1 MLEIRDLTVEASGR
15 TVLNGVNLTIKDGE
29 KVLLLGPNGSGKS
42 SLMQTIMGNPSY
54 KVTSGSIIFNG
65 IDITGMSPEERA
77 RMGIGIIFQIPPKI
91 KGVKLLDLIQKVA
104 GMKGIDIAEIRRKA
118 EELRIS
124 HLLERDINVG
134 FSGGEMKKAEL
145 LLMLSQRPKLALID
159 EIDSGVDVESME
171 HVGSSL
177 NEVLSPEISA
187 ILVTHTGYISRYVD
201 ANIAYVM
208 LNGKIVCS
216 GDPNSILDNIRRRGF
231 EGCVECKRAIS

>member
-15 TVLNGVNLTIKDGE
+15 IILDSVKLTVRDGE

-54 KVTSGSIIFNG
+54 KILSGSIMFNG
-65 IDITGMSPEERA
+65 RDITGLSPEERA
-77 RMGIGIIFQIPPKI
+77 RIGIGLIFQIPPKV
-91 KGVKLLDLIQKVA
+91 KGVRLMDLIERIAK
-104 GMKGIDIAEIRRKA
+104 MRGIDLDEIRRKA

-124 HLLERDINVG
+124 HLLERDLNVG

-145 LLMLSQRPKLALID
+145 LIMLSQRPKLALID

-177 NEVLSPEISA
+177 NGILSSDTSA
-187 ILVTHTGYISRYVD
+187 IVVTHTGYISKYINAD
-201 ANIAYVM
+201 IAYVM
-208 LNGKIVCS
+208 LNGRIVCS
-216 GDPNSILDNIRRRGF
+216 GDPNSILDNIRREGF
-231 EGCVECKRAIS
+231 EACMSCKRAI

>member
-15 TVLNGVNLTIKDGE
+15 IILDSVKLTVRDGE

-54 KVTSGSIIFNG
+54 KILSGSIMFNG
-65 IDITGMSPEERA
+65 RDITGLSPEERA
-77 RMGIGIIFQIPPKI
+77 RMGIGLIFQIPPKV
-91 KGVKLLDLIQKVA
+91 KGVRLMDLIERIAK
-104 GMKGIDIAEIRRKA
+104 MRGIDLDEIRRKA

-124 HLLERDINVG
+124 HLLERDLNVG

-145 LLMLSQRPKLALID
+145 LIMLSQRPKLALID

-177 NEVLSPEISA
+177 NGILSSDTSA
-187 ILVTHTGYISRYVD
+187 IVVTHTGYISKYINAD
-201 ANIAYVM
+201 IAYVM
-208 LNGKIVCS
+208 LNGRIVCS
-216 GDPNSILDNIRRRGF
+216 GDPNSILDNIRREGF
-231 EGCVECKRAIS
+231 EACMSCKRAI